1 MATTRRSAT
10 FAGTPESLWATV
22 GDPYHLPRWWP
33 GVQRV
38 EDVDPDGFTQVLAGR
53 GGHPVRADYAVVEQT
68 EPERCRWRRK
78 PDGTP
83 LERLLRRTEVTIE
96 LSPATQTGCPGTG
109 GGAAGSGGGAAA
121 TRVTLTLR
129 QAAGLSRVGTQRRTG
144 RAELDQAL
152 AELGRI
158 HG

>member
-38 EDVDPDGFTQVLAGR
+38 EDVDPDGFTQVLESRR
-53 GGHPVRADYAVVEQT
+53 GQTVRAVYAVVEQA
-68 EPERCRWRRK
+68 EAERCRWRRRF
-78 PDGTP
+78 DGPP
-83 LERLLRRTEVTIE
+83 LERILKRSEVTIE
-96 LSPATQTGCPGTG
+96 LSPEAGTAG
-109 GGAAGSGGGAAA
+109 GGAA
-121 TRVTLTLR
+121 TLVTLTLR
-129 QAAGLSRVGTQRRTG
+129 RAAGLAQVGRRRRAG

>member
-38 EDVDPDGFTQVLAGR
+38 EDVDPDGFTQVLADR

-83 LERLLRRTEVTIE
+83 LERLLRRAEVTVE
-96 LSPATQTGCPGTG
+96 LSPATQTGAG
-109 GGAAGSGGGAAA
+109 GGAA

-129 QAAGLSRVGTQRRTG
+129 QAAGFARVGNQRRTG